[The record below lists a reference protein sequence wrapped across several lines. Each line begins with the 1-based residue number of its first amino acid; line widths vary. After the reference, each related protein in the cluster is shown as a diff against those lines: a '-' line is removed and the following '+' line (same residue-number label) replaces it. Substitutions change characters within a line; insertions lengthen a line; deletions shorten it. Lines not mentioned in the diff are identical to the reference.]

1 MKSTAIFGLC
11 WTLFWMS
18 GSLAKA
24 QNKNG
29 DPQILTGAT
38 TKVYKTI
45 GAIKLNLHIFGLD
58 SNPNATL
65 KPAIVFFFGGGW
77 RGGTPKQFE
86 QHCRYFASRGMVAIT
101 ADYRVSSR
109 HGTKAL
115 QCVLD
120 ANSAIRWIRKN
131 ANELGVDPSR
141 VAAGG
146 GSAGGHLAACTG
158 VISGFGEFDEDLT
171 IGSTPNA
178 LVLFNPA
185 VALAPVDGYPV
196 LNGTKLKELP
206 ERMGIAPKNLS
217 PIHHIR
223 AESPPTIIFHGQA
236 DTTVPFW
243 TAQAFHSAQL
253 THGGKSRLVSFPGM
267 AHGFFNYG
275 RFDNIPFRKTLE
287 ASDQFLS
294 SLGFL
299 LGEDTVESF
308 LKQLSERPL

>member
-11 WTLFWMS
+11 WALFWIHGFS
-18 GSLAKA
+18 AKA
-24 QNKNG
+24 QDKNR
-29 DPQILTGAT
+29 DPQIPTGAT

-45 GAIKLNLHIFGLD
+45 GETKLNLHIFGLD
-58 SNPNATL
+58 PNSNAIL

-86 QHCRYFASRGMVAIT
+86 QHCRYFASRGMLAIT

-120 ANSAIRWIRKN
+120 ANSAIRWIRKH
-131 ANELGVDPSR
+131 ASELGVDPTR

-158 VISGFGEFDEDLT
+158 VIPGFGELDEDLT
-171 IGSTPNA
+171 ISSTPNA

-185 VALAPVDGYPV
+185 VALAPVDGYPA
-196 LNGTKLKELP
+196 LDEMKLKELH
-206 ERMGIAPKNLS
+206 ERMGIAPMNLS

-253 THGGKSRLVSFPGM
+253 THGGKSRLVSFPRM

-275 RFDNIPFRKTLE
+275 RFNNVPFRKTLK
-287 ASDQFLS
+287 AADQFLTS
-294 SLGFL
+294 QGYLS
-299 LGEDTVESF
+299 GEDTVEGF
-308 LKQLSERPL
+308 LKQISESQ